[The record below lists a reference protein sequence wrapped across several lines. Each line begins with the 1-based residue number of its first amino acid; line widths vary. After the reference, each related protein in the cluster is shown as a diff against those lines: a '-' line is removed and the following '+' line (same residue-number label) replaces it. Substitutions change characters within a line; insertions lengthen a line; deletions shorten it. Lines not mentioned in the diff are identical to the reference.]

1 MVIQTDRPL
10 LQQAIAAV
18 ERDDLPRADAL
29 FLEHL
34 AQDRAD
40 PVALADYGNFCL
52 RTGRHEAASYLLQ
65 KAIALSAP
73 DADLLTQLG
82 FASLEG
88 GDADGALHS
97 FEDALKQDPTHPL
110 ANYGLAQCHQQAGS
124 WLAAIAGFTVALA
137 AQPQNLPILL
147 NLADAYHK
155 AGDAQAAATR
165 YEQAS
170 RLAPND
176 PMMLLEYGKF
186 LRDSGMFARALEKFA
201 VLRQAHP
208 DEPIVL
214 LETARCFRA
223 MGELLRADDML
234 EQLNRKAPN
243 TPEYH
248 EELGNC
254 LALRDDAQNRDLHWG
269 LAADQWIR
277 AKQFELAEPLLE
289 TMLGTNPAYAV
300 AWNLKGMCHEMQQ
313 QLEPAEAAYE
323 HAIKTDPAWLD
334 SYANLAN
341 LREQTNRIPQA
352 KAVADAGLAMAASN
366 TDKPHSSSVPLLL
379 ASVKVAR
386 RQKDHV
392 LAMRRLDQIAQ
403 LEQRDLERQMTAFE
417 HGKVLDLQND
427 VTGAI
432 KAFRQGNALAR
443 IPWITEHP
451 GDNTYLRGVE
461 YMLDLAK
468 NDWLKGWNR
477 IDVPDQ
483 AVEPVFLA
491 GFPRSGTT
499 LLTQILYCHAA
510 IEIAEE
516 KPLVQA
522 MRDSVRSMPAG
533 YPHAIPRLDKYDVAY
548 LRDVYHAAAEKHG
561 VDGTARVLLDKLP
574 LHVTMAGLIHR
585 VFPMARFIF
594 AIRHPCDVVL
604 SCFMQDFRS
613 NDAMANFFT
622 LKDTVALYVSTME
635 LWDLYQRDLG
645 LSVHRIRYEDLV
657 DDLET
662 HTRSLCDF
670 LGLPWQDDLRQFSTR
685 ALDRGKI
692 NTPSYEQV
700 SKPIYREARYRWE
713 RYREHLAPFLPALQ
727 PYIERFGYSDMARA
741 S

>member
-1 MVIQTDRPL
+1 MVIQPDRPL

-18 ERDDLPRADAL
+18 ERNDLPRADAL

-52 RTGRHEAASYLLQ
+52 RTGRHESASYLLQ

-82 FASLEG
+82 FARLEG
-88 GDADGALHS
+88 GDDDGALHS
-97 FEDALKQDPTHPL
+97 FEAALKQDPTHPL

-137 AQPQNLPILL
+137 AQPGNLPILL

-165 YEQAS
+165 YEQAC

-201 VLRQAHP
+201 ALRQAHP
-208 DEPIVL
+208 EEPIVV
-214 LETARCFRA
+214 LETARCLRA
-223 MGELLRADDML
+223 MGEPSRAVEVL
-234 EQLNRKAPN
+234 EQLNKLTPN

-254 LALRDDAQNRDLHWG
+254 LALLADAQNRDLHWG
-269 LAADQWIR
+269 IAVNMWIR
-277 AKQFELAEPLLE
+277 AKQFPLVGPLLE
-289 TMLGTNPAYAV
+289 KMMHVNPVYAV
-300 AWNLKGMCHEMQQ
+300 AWNLKGMYHEAQH
-313 QLEPAEAAYE
+313 QLEPAAAAFAKSTE
-323 HAIKTDPAWLD
+323 LDPEWIDAA
-334 SYANLAN
+334 ANLAN
-341 LREQTNRIPQA
+341 LYEQTNRLSLA
-352 KAVADAGLAMAASN
+352 KSVAETALEPDTIQKQQQHTAYN
-366 TDKPHSSSVPLLL
+366 TLLL
-379 ASVKVAR
+379 VLAKVAR
-386 RQKDHV
+386 RQKDYPR
-392 LAMRRLDQIAQ
+392 AMQLLDRMA
-403 LEQRDLERQMTAFE
+403 RQ
-417 HGKVLDLQND
+417 DQND
-427 VTGAI
+427 QQRRMELFERGKLFELLGDQNAAI
-432 KAFRQGNALAR
+432 AAFSNGNALAR
-443 IPWITEHP
+443 APWKR
-451 GDNTYLRGVE
+451 DNPDDKFPR
-461 YMLDLAK
+461 
-468 NDWLKGWNR
+468 WLEIALGLEKSGWSKSWR
-477 IDVPDQ
+477 KIDELPTDP
-483 AVEPVFLA
+483 APAFLV

-499 LLTQILYCHAA
+499 LLNQILDCHSGVQAL
-510 IEIAEE
+510 EE
-516 KPLVQA
+516 KKTVSKMLDA
-522 MRDSVRSMPAG
+522 VRCMPEG
-533 YPHAIPRLDKYDVAY
+533 YPRALAVCDRFDIDY
-548 LRDVYHAAAEKHG
+548 LRKVYFNTVAEHL
-561 VDGTARVLLDKLP
+561 VLDPHKLLVDKLP
-574 LHVTMAGLIHR
+574 LNLTKAGLIHR
-585 VFPMARFIF
+585 VFPKARFIF
-594 AIRHPCDVVL
+594 ALRHPCDVVL
-604 SCFMQDFRS
+604 SCFMQDFHV
-613 NDAMANFFT
+613 NEAMANFFT

-657 DDLET
+657 DDLES

-670 LGLPWQDDLRQFSTR
+670 LGVPWEDDLRQFSSR

-727 PYIERFGYSDMARA
+727 PYIERFGYSDSAQPH
-741 S
+741 